1 MEQVKRV
8 NIRMAAAL
16 LMLGV
21 YLFITRYALREYI
34 LWDSPGFLLGLAAI
48 PLVLT
53 ANPQQKRSLRF
64 YYAALACC
72 ILAWLLPAKTLLYG
86 CVALALC
93 FLADNIFGKIN
104 ALPLLALGLMAPVCD
119 YMTRI
124 FTFPIRL
131 QLTQWAAGMLH
142 ALGLPAVAEGN
153 VIMYQGATFSVEA
166 ACMGLGM
173 MVTSMLCGLMLL
185 GIYQKKYGLVVPFA
199 KVCMLLAGIFALNVI
214 SNLFR
219 ILLLV
224 VLHLLPGDPL
234 HEATGI
240 LCLAAYVL
248 LPLLWFCPWLV
259 KRFGKPLETKPARK
273 ESDRFMLTLSHLCL
287 AGCIALVA
295 YKTTLPAAGTTAA
308 AGLPSMPGYTLQVLP
323 NHVTKAENDT
333 ALVYLKPV
341 GGFYRTDHHPTI
353 CWQGSGFDFKQVKE
367 EQAGGSA
374 IYTAILQKG
383 HERLY
388 TAWWYDNGRHQT
400 ISQWEWRW
408 KALRYG
414 NDYTLVNVTAATP
427 AALHAETLRWLG
439 KNKTGGMGKM

>member
-1 MEQVKRV
+1 
-8 NIRMAAAL
+8 
-16 LMLGV
+16 MLCV
-21 YLFITRYALREYI
+21 YVFVTQYALRGYI
-34 LWDSPGFLLGLAAI
+34 LWRSPGFLLGFAAI

-72 ILAWLLPAKTLLYG
+72 VLAWLLPAKTMLYA
-86 CVALALC
+86 CVALGLC
-93 FLADNIFGKIN
+93 FLADNVFGKIN

-119 YMTRI
+119 YITRI

-153 VIMYQGATFSVEA
+153 VILYHSIAFSVEA

-173 MVTSMLCGLMLL
+173 MVVSMLCGLMLL
-185 GIYQKKYGLVVPFA
+185 GFYQKKYGRALPFP
-199 KVCMLLAGIFALNVI
+199 KVCLLLTGIFLLNVI

-224 VLHLLPGDPL
+224 VLRLLPDDPM

-240 LCLAAYVL
+240 ICLAAYIII
-248 LPLLWFCPWLV
+248 PLLWACPWLV
-259 KRFGKPLETKPARK
+259 RRFGKPIEMKPARR
-273 ESDRFMLTLSHLCL
+273 ETDRFMLALSHLCL

-295 YKTTLPAAGTTAA
+295 YKTTLPGAGTPAV
-308 AGLPSMPGYTLQVLP
+308 AGLPSIPGYTLSALP
-323 NHVTKAENDT
+323 NHVTRAENDT

-353 CWQGSGFDFKQVKE
+353 CWQGSGFAFKQVKE
-367 EQAGGSA
+367 ERAGGIA
-374 IYTAILQKG
+374 IYTAVLQKG
-383 HERLY
+383 EERLY
-388 TAWWYDNGRHQT
+388 TAWWYDNGKAQT

-408 KALRYG
+408 NALRYG
-414 NDYTLVNVTAATP
+414 SDYTLVNITTATP
-427 AALHAETLRWLG
+427 AALRGETLRWLEKHKSNG
-439 KNKTGGMGKM
+439 NM